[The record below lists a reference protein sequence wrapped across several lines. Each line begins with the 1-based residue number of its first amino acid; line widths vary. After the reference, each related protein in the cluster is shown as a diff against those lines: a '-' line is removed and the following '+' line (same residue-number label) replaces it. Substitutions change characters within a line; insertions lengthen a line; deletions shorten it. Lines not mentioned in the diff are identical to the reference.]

1 MTTGRV
7 RGGFNQYGFTVG
19 ILMLDTRF
27 PRIPGDMGNAQTFP
41 FPVRYQRVTGADPD
55 LVVRRGAEGLLP
67 AFVEG
72 AQALEREG
80 VGAITTNCGFL
91 IKYQAQLARAVRVP
105 VFTSSLLL
113 VPLVHRMLPP
123 GGRVGVMTVNAGTL
137 TPDHLTSAGIG
148 AEVPLAVVGMETEK
162 EFTRALLDNELELD
176 VDLAREEH
184 VRVARRL
191 VADHPDIGAIV
202 LECTNMP
209 PYTADIQRETGR
221 PVRRLLGRGRAC
233 SVFSPPARCALT
245 RPTYRAALSANRA
258 SSAARLGISIECFFL
273 FPRLREVDEA
283 LTADPTLADRVT
295 EVHPELSF
303 RALAGAPIGLVEPKR
318 SPRGL
323 SRRLAPLDRKSTR
336 LNSSHRTISD

>member
-27 PRIPGDMGNAQTFP
+27 PRIHGDMGNATTFP
-41 FPVRYQRVTGADPD
+41 FPVRYQRVAGADPD

-67 AFVEG
+67 AFVAG

-91 IKYQAQLARAVRVP
+91 ITYQAELVRAVSVP

-113 VPLVHRMLPP
+113 VPLVHRTLPA
-123 GGRVGVMTVNAGTL
+123 GQRVGIMTVNAGTL
-137 TPDHLTSAGIG
+137 TPAHLRGAGIG
-148 AEVPLAVVGMETEK
+148 ADVPLAVVGMETEK

-184 VRVARRL
+184 IRVARRL
-191 VADHPDIGAIV
+191 VTEHPDVGAIV

-221 PVRRLLGRGRAC
+221 PVFDVLSL
-233 SVFSPPARCALT
+233 VT
-245 RPTYRAALSANRA
+245 MYHAALVAAQPPRRA
-258 SSAARLGISIECFFL
+258 
-273 FPRLREVDEA
+273 
-283 LTADPTLADRVT
+283 
-295 EVHPELSF
+295 
-303 RALAGAPIGLVEPKR
+303 
-318 SPRGL
+318 
-323 SRRLAPLDRKSTR
+323 
-336 LNSSHRTISD
+336 

>member
-1 MTTGRV
+1 MTSGRV

-27 PRIPGDMGNAQTFP
+27 PRIRGDMGNATTFP
-41 FPVRYQRVTGADPD
+41 FPVRYHRVAGAHPD

-67 AFVEG
+67 AFVAG
-72 AQALEREG
+72 ARALEQEG

-91 IKYQAQLARAVRVP
+91 VKYQRELAAAVRVP

-123 GGRVGVMTVNAGTL
+123 SQRVGVMTVNAASL
-137 TPDHLTSAGIG
+137 AREHLEGAGIG
-148 AEVPLAVVGMETEK
+148 PDVPLVVVGLETEK
-162 EFTRALLDNELELD
+162 EFTHVLLDDQLELD

-191 VADHPDIGAIV
+191 VAEHPDVGAIV

-221 PVRRLLGRGRAC
+221 PV
-233 SVFSPPARCALT
+233 FDI
-245 RPTYRAALSANRA
+245 LSLVRMAH
-258 SSAARLGISIECFFL
+258 
-273 FPRLREVDEA
+273 D
-283 LTADPTLADRVT
+283 
-295 EVHPELSF
+295 
-303 RALAGAPIGLVEPKR
+303 ALAAGQ
-318 SPRGL
+318 SPRP
-323 SRRLAPLDRKSTR
+323 A
-336 LNSSHRTISD
+336 

>member
-19 ILMLDTRF
+19 ILMLDTRC
-27 PRIPGDMGNAQTFP
+27 PSIRGDMGNAQTFP
-41 FPVRYQRVTGADPD
+41 CPVRCQRVTGADPD

-91 IKYQAQLARAVRVP
+91 IKSQAALARSVRVP

-123 GGRVGVMTVNAGTL
+123 GGRVGIMTVNAGTL
-137 TPDHLTSAGIG
+137 TPEHLTGAGIG
-148 AEVPLAVVGMETEK
+148 PEVPLAVVGMETEK

-176 VDLAREEH
+176 VDLAREGH

-191 VADHPDIGAIV
+191 APGHPAV
-202 LECTNMP
+202 
-209 PYTADIQRETGR
+209 
-221 PVRRLLGRGRAC
+221 
-233 SVFSPPARCALT
+233 
-245 RPTYRAALSANRA
+245 
-258 SSAARLGISIECFFL
+258 
-273 FPRLREVDEA
+273 
-283 LTADPTLADRVT
+283 
-295 EVHPELSF
+295 
-303 RALAGAPIGLVEPKR
+303 RALAPACAP
-318 SPRGL
+318 SPPSPPPRT
-323 SRRLAPLDRKSTR
+323 RR
-336 LNSSHRTISD
+336 HG